1 MERHRN
7 TKGFLDLSIMKEQ
20 SLSFI
25 SIGVLILVY
34 ILLVPE
40 SVSHFLYGWEEMM
53 GKNIT

>member
-7 TKGFLDLSIMKEQ
+7 TKGVLDLSIMKEQ

-25 SIGVLILVY
+25 FIGVLILVY